1 MTVGGCSRCVRT
13 LVNKTIQSYTI
24 IQAFWHMCVC
34 TYIPRDAVMTVT
46 LSEVVLLFVGFLFTP
61 KLPGSP
67 LPVPKT
73 SISFYYALP
82 HCVNES
88 LPVTKNLL
96 LLSLSLPFFPSV
108 CNKAMWTQLTGGFLC
123 VCVFRGWIVSLL
135 PCLFLACCDSAQLL
149 GLYEGRD
156 RKEREEERR
165 GRESPPPSQPPT
177 PSLLLT
183 TEHCSCSA
191 TVSTFPQSEWIPEGS
206 EVTCG
211 LLWTIEREE
220 EVVGFEDF
228 LWALCQ
234 GMCVHSHHLPT
245 TNAKEKAC
253 RHTDSVSCHVSNL
266 STS

>member
-96 LLSLSLPFFPSV
+96 LSLSLSPFFHFCMQQSNV
-108 CNKAMWTQLTGGFLC
+108 NSTHWRFLVC
-123 VCVFRGWIVSLL
+123 VCVFRGWIVSL
-135 PCLFLACCDSAQLL
+135 PCPIPFVSQMEKWAPLFVPGVLWLRTTS
-149 GLYEGRD
+149 GFVWREGQKREGG
-156 RKEREEERR
+156 RKKR
-165 GRESPPPSQPPT
+165 
-177 PSLLLT
+177 
-183 TEHCSCSA
+183 
-191 TVSTFPQSEWIPEGS
+191 
-206 EVTCG
+206 
-211 LLWTIEREE
+211 
-220 EVVGFEDF
+220 
-228 LWALCQ
+228 
-234 GMCVHSHHLPT
+234 
-245 TNAKEKAC
+245 
-253 RHTDSVSCHVSNL
+253 
-266 STS
+266 

>member
-1 MTVGGCSRCVRT
+1 MTVGGCSQCVRT

-123 VCVFRGWIVSLL
+123 VCVCVQGLDSFAAMPNSFRIPDGKMSSPVCSWRVVTPHNFWVCMKGGTEKRGRKKEEVGNPPRPPNPPLPPSYWPLSIV
-135 PCLFLACCDSAQLL
+135 PAQLL
-149 GLYEGRD
+149 
-156 RKEREEERR
+156 
-165 GRESPPPSQPPT
+165 
-177 PSLLLT
+177 
-183 TEHCSCSA
+183 
-191 TVSTFPQSEWIPEGS
+191 
-206 EVTCG
+206 
-211 LLWTIEREE
+211 
-220 EVVGFEDF
+220 
-228 LWALCQ
+228 WALSPNQ
-234 GMCVHSHHLPT
+234 SGYQRGQRSLVAFYGP
-245 TNAKEKAC
+245 
-253 RHTDSVSCHVSNL
+253 
-266 STS
+266 

>member
-24 IQAFWHMCVC
+24 IQAFWHVRVC

-96 LLSLSLPFFPSV
+96 LSLSLSPFFHFCMQQSNV
-108 CNKAMWTQLTGGFLC
+108 YSTHWRFLVC
-123 VCVFRGWIVSLL
+123 VCVQGLDSFAAMPNSFRIPDGKMSSPVCSWRVVTPHNFWVCMKGGTEKRGRKKEEVGNPPRPPNPPFPPSYWPLSIV
-135 PCLFLACCDSAQLL
+135 PAQLL
-149 GLYEGRD
+149 
-156 RKEREEERR
+156 
-165 GRESPPPSQPPT
+165 
-177 PSLLLT
+177 
-183 TEHCSCSA
+183 
-191 TVSTFPQSEWIPEGS
+191 
-206 EVTCG
+206 
-211 LLWTIEREE
+211 
-220 EVVGFEDF
+220 
-228 LWALCQ
+228 WALSPNQ
-234 GMCVHSHHLPT
+234 SGYQRGQRSLVAFYGP
-245 TNAKEKAC
+245 
-253 RHTDSVSCHVSNL
+253 
-266 STS
+266 

>member
-24 IQAFWHMCVC
+24 IQAFWHVRVC

-96 LLSLSLPFFPSV
+96 LSLSLPFFTSV
-108 CNKAMWTQLTGGFLC
+108 CNKAMCTQLTGGFLC
-123 VCVFRGWIVSLL
+123 VCVFRGWIVSL
-135 PCLFLACCDSAQLL
+135 PCPIPFVSQMEKWAPLFVPGVLWLRTTS
-149 GLYEGRD
+149 GFVWREGQKREGG
-156 RKEREEERR
+156 RKKR
-165 GRESPPPSQPPT
+165 
-177 PSLLLT
+177 
-183 TEHCSCSA
+183 
-191 TVSTFPQSEWIPEGS
+191 
-206 EVTCG
+206 
-211 LLWTIEREE
+211 
-220 EVVGFEDF
+220 
-228 LWALCQ
+228 
-234 GMCVHSHHLPT
+234 
-245 TNAKEKAC
+245 
-253 RHTDSVSCHVSNL
+253 
-266 STS
+266 

>member
-96 LLSLSLPFFPSV
+96 LSLSLSPFFHFCMQQSNV
-108 CNKAMWTQLTGGFLC
+108 NSTHWRFLVC
-123 VCVFRGWIVSLL
+123 VCVQGLDSFAAMPNSFRIPDGKMSSPVCSWRVVTPHNFWVCMKGGTEKRGRKKEEVGNPPPSPPLPPSYWPLSIV
-135 PCLFLACCDSAQLL
+135 PAQLL
-149 GLYEGRD
+149 
-156 RKEREEERR
+156 
-165 GRESPPPSQPPT
+165 
-177 PSLLLT
+177 
-183 TEHCSCSA
+183 
-191 TVSTFPQSEWIPEGS
+191 
-206 EVTCG
+206 
-211 LLWTIEREE
+211 
-220 EVVGFEDF
+220 
-228 LWALCQ
+228 WALSPNQ
-234 GMCVHSHHLPT
+234 SGYQRGQRSLVAFYGP
-245 TNAKEKAC
+245 
-253 RHTDSVSCHVSNL
+253 
-266 STS
+266 

>member
-96 LLSLSLPFFPSV
+96 LSLSLSLFSLLYATKQCELNSLEV
-108 CNKAMWTQLTGGFLC
+108 SCVC
-123 VCVFRGWIVSLL
+123 VCVFRGWIVSL
-135 PCLFLACCDSAQLL
+135 PCPIPFVSQMEKWAPLFVPGVLWLRTTS
-149 GLYEGRD
+149 GFVWREGQKREGG
-156 RKEREEERR
+156 RKKR
-165 GRESPPPSQPPT
+165 
-177 PSLLLT
+177 
-183 TEHCSCSA
+183 
-191 TVSTFPQSEWIPEGS
+191 
-206 EVTCG
+206 
-211 LLWTIEREE
+211 
-220 EVVGFEDF
+220 
-228 LWALCQ
+228 
-234 GMCVHSHHLPT
+234 
-245 TNAKEKAC
+245 
-253 RHTDSVSCHVSNL
+253 
-266 STS
+266 